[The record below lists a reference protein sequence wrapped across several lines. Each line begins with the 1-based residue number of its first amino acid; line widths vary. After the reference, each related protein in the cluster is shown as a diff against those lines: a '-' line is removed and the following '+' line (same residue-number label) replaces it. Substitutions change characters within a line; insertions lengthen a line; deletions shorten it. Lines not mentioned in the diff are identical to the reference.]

1 MGSLY
6 QFLRADWASLEQTW
20 PVLKSR
26 FDQFGQFEGCCLPVC
41 HQESGYRI
49 SIRGF
54 VRRFVDPPRGTM
66 GRWDDS
72 GGGLE
77 KLRHK
82 VLDGHLVDAS
92 ANIFCDTSCYGP
104 SQPVGPRI

>member
-1 MGSLY
+1 MVSLNSLY
-6 QFLRADWASLEQTW
+6 Q
-20 PVLKSR
+20 LKSR
-26 FDQFGQFEGCCLPVC
+26 FGQFEQFDGCCLPVC